1 MQETL
6 LFKVKNHFSHRNDN
20 LVCTYTYYLF
30 HIKYIE
36 RNVSDTNKLNH
47 LPHSNVLK

>member
-20 LVCTYTYYLF
+20 LVCTYTVIYFILS
-30 HIKYIE
+30 I
-36 RNVSDTNKLNH
+36 
-47 LPHSNVLK
+47 LKEMCQILIN